1 MARFFIDRP
10 IFAIVIALVISIVGG
25 LAMFGLP
32 VDRYPVIA
40 PPKVQVSA
48 MYPGASSQVLS
59 ESVAE
64 AIEKQIIGVDDFDS
78 MVSSSS
84 SIGMY
89 SLSVQFETGTDADFA
104 SVQVQN
110 RVAQA
115 EAMLPD
121 IVRQLGLN
129 VRKSTSDMALVI
141 NLTSPNG
148 TYDPTF
154 LKNYFSLNYMDTL
167 KSIPG
172 VGNVQEFGSD
182 YAMRVWLNPARMA
195 QYKINASDIAAAVRM
210 QNQEASAG
218 SIGLNPSPETQ
229 QFQYQITVDGRLTDP
244 QQFDG
249 IVLRSNPD
257 GSVVH
262 LKDVA
267 RVELDAADY
276 NFIARADGKPTAGIA
291 FSLTSDANALETINA
306 IKAELA
312 KAQETFP
319 DDMTY
324 NIVIDNTDFVSAS

>member
-40 PPKVQVSA
+40 PPNVQVSA

-129 VRKSTSDMALVI
+129 VK
-141 NLTSPNG
+141 
-148 TYDPTF
+148 
-154 LKNYFSLNYMDTL
+154 
-167 KSIPG
+167 
-172 VGNVQEFGSD
+172 
-182 YAMRVWLNPARMA
+182 
-195 QYKINASDIAAAVRM
+195 KINERY
-210 QNQEASAG
+210 
-218 SIGLNPSPETQ
+218 GL
-229 QFQYQITVDGRLTDP
+229 GH
-244 QQFDG
+244 QFDQSE
-249 IVLRSNPD
+249 R
-257 GSVVH
+257 H
-262 LKDVA
+262 L
-267 RVELDAADY
+267 
-276 NFIARADGKPTAGIA
+276 
-291 FSLTSDANALETINA
+291 
-306 IKAELA
+306 
-312 KAQETFP
+312 
-319 DDMTY
+319 
-324 NIVIDNTDFVSAS
+324 